1 MKPDEPVLGRPTL
14 RQVAALSG
22 VSLKTASRVLNGE
35 QYVAEATAAKVH
47 AAAAQLGFRLN
58 VIARELRAG
67 ARSTSVGLIIGDLA
81 NPFYSRIARGAE
93 RRLRAEGLQLIT
105 ASSDEDP
112 QLEHTL
118 VSGMLERRVSA
129 MLIVTSATDHAYL
142 EVERRLGMPV
152 AFVDRP
158 PADIVADTILLD
170 NTAGAQQAIEH
181 LLRQKHR
188 RIGLVGD
195 LSRLSTHRERVAAFE
210 NAMTGAG
217 IANWQKYVRSDSH
230 DVATAEHAVRELLDL
245 VPGRARGQPHPRRA
259 GPGPAGAVAD
269 QARPAGIGRAKPA
282 GAAGNLAG
290 LGPPAQRRRGDRSLP
305 VAQLIGGGE
314 CPGDQPVDV
323 DAVRVLPGVALDA
336 PRAASQ
342 QRCSTHR
349 IAACRVR
356 RANGELRQSLPQRAI
371 GLRRRLPGVLENL
384 VRVERQA
391 RVEQPLRLVERLVR
405 CADNALRLP
414 LDALRTAR

>member
-67 ARSTSVGLIIGDLA
+67 ARSTSVGLIIGDLS
-81 NPFYSRIARGAE
+81 NPFYSRIARGIE

-112 QLEHTL
+112 ELEHTL

-152 AFVDRP
+152 AFIDRP
-158 PADIVADTILLD
+158 PTDIVADTIVFD
-170 NTAGAQQAIEH
+170 NTAGAREAVEH

-195 LSRLSTHRERVAAFE
+195 LSRLTTHRERFAAFE
-210 NAMTGAG
+210 NAMTAAG

-230 DVATAEHAVRELLDL
+230 DVATAERAVSELLDL
-245 VPGRARGQPHPRRA
+245 VPAPTALFTTNNRSTIGALRALRDRPDPPALVGFDDFDLADLLGVTVIAHDPERMGELAAELVVSRIHGEQ
-259 GPGPAGAVAD
+259 GPARQVLLPTRLVQRGSGERS
-269 QARPAGIGRAKPA
+269 RP
-282 GAAGNLAG
+282 
-290 LGPPAQRRRGDRSLP
+290 
-305 VAQLIGGGE
+305 
-314 CPGDQPVDV
+314 
-323 DAVRVLPGVALDA
+323 VR
-336 PRAASQ
+336 RAAS
-342 QRCSTHR
+342 
-349 IAACRVR
+349 
-356 RANGELRQSLPQRAI
+356 RA
-371 GLRRRLPGVLENL
+371 
-384 VRVERQA
+384 
-391 RVEQPLRLVERLVR
+391 
-405 CADNALRLP
+405 
-414 LDALRTAR
+414 

>member
-58 VIARELRAG
+58 V
-67 ARSTSVGLIIGDLA
+67 
-81 NPFYSRIARGAE
+81 IARGAE

-230 DVATAEHAVRELLDL
+230 DVATAEGAVRELLDL
-245 VPGRARGQPHPRRA
+245 VPAPTALFTTNNRITIGALRALR
-259 GPGPAGAVAD
+259 D
-269 QARPAGIGRAKPA
+269 RPD
-282 GAAGNLAG
+282 
-290 LGPPAQRRRGDRSLP
+290 PPA
-305 VAQLIGGGE
+305 
-314 CPGDQPVDV
+314 
-323 DAVRVLPGVALDA
+323 
-336 PRAASQ
+336 
-342 QRCSTHR
+342 
-349 IAACRVR
+349 
-356 RANGELRQSLPQRAI
+356 
-371 GLRRRLPGVLENL
+371 L
-384 VRVERQA
+384 VGFDDFD
-391 RVEQPLRLVERLVR
+391 L
-405 CADNALRLP
+405 
-414 LDALRTAR
+414 

>member
-67 ARSTSVGLIIGDLA
+67 ARSTSVGLIIGDLS
-81 NPFYSRIARGAE
+81 NPFYSRIARGIE

-112 QLEHTL
+112 ELEHTL

-152 AFVDRP
+152 AFIDRP
-158 PADIVADTILLD
+158 PADIVADTIVLD
-170 NTAGAQQAIEH
+170 NTAGAREAVEH

-195 LSRLSTHRERVAAFE
+195 LSRLTTHRERFAAFE
-210 NAMTGAG
+210 NAMT
-217 IANWQKYVRSDSH
+217 V
-230 DVATAEHAVRELLDL
+230 LDL
-245 VPGRARGQPHPRRA
+245 VPAPTALFTTNNRITIGALRALRDRPDPPALVGFDDFDLADLLGVTVIAHDPERMGELAAELVVDRIHGEQGPARQVLLPTRLVQRGSGERSAPRRA
-259 GPGPAGAVAD
+259 TS
-269 QARPAGIGRAKPA
+269 RA
-282 GAAGNLAG
+282 
-290 LGPPAQRRRGDRSLP
+290 
-305 VAQLIGGGE
+305 
-314 CPGDQPVDV
+314 
-323 DAVRVLPGVALDA
+323 
-336 PRAASQ
+336 
-342 QRCSTHR
+342 
-349 IAACRVR
+349 
-356 RANGELRQSLPQRAI
+356 
-371 GLRRRLPGVLENL
+371 
-384 VRVERQA
+384 
-391 RVEQPLRLVERLVR
+391 
-405 CADNALRLP
+405 
-414 LDALRTAR
+414 